1 MEPLE
6 RCDLCALPIA
16 SEHPHLFDRER
27 RSITCACHPCATL
40 FEVIEG
46 RRYRRIQPAVRR
58 LAGMTLDDAAWTSLG
73 IPVGL
78 AYLAPLSNGDIVAA
92 CPGPAGPATS
102 RVDPAAW
109 SAVVA
114 QQPGLSNLEP
124 DVEAWL
130 VNRIGPESRYYRVSI
145 DHCYRLAGLV
155 RSRWN
160 GVGGGPAV
168 AATIAEFFQALERQ
182 AA

>member
-1 MEPLE
+1 ME

-16 SEHPHLFDRER
+16 SEHHHLFDRER
-27 RSITCACHPCATL
+27 RSIACACTACATL

-46 RRYRRIQPAVRR
+46 RRYRRIQPVVRR
-58 LAGMTLDDAAWTSLG
+58 LAGMTIDDAAWASLG
-73 IPVGL
+73 VPVGL
-78 AYLAPLSNGDIVAA
+78 AYLAPLSNGDVLAA
-92 CPGPAGPATS
+92 YPGPAGPATS
-102 RVDPAAW
+102 RVDLAAW
-109 SAVVA
+109 NAVVA
-114 QQPGLSNLEP
+114 QHSGLSGLEP

-130 VNRIGPESRYYRVSI
+130 VNRVDAEPRYYRVSI

-160 GVGGGPAV
+160 GLGGGPAV
-168 AATIAEFFQALERQ
+168 AATIAEFFRALEAQ